1 MFLIVPK
8 SRRQQPVPETT
19 NPGQEPAKATEPTP
33 NHLRGPTRVQGACDE
48 CRARKIKCNEAK
60 KRQKGPLTAAQAC
73 TLEAQQTRLFEAV
86 KSMSA
91 TIISLEASLSAKRD
105 SRTDDDDAR
114 GPEAQPVP
122 VATDEYFDLNAVLDK
137 YAPLCQVKDPVPPS
151 KNLDQHMLVRSYTPT
166 APIIGADTE
175 GGTFNLVV
183 KTYFPTDDQ
192 PGGALSNILDCMKE
206 GEEVEIRGP
215 TGDIKYLGDGKFEI
229 FDEEQQFE
237 NITLILGGSGI
248 TPGYQLIA
256 RIMATDSD
264 KTKIKVVD
272 ANKDESSIL
281 LREDLDKFAKD
292 HKDSFEVQHILS
304 HPSDDWK
311 GEKGHVD
318 ADKIKKYSY
327 GPEKESGKKNVVF
340 LCGPPAMIQKA
351 AMPALRDWGYE
362 EGKDMFGF

>member
-1 MFLIVPK
+1 M
-8 SRRQQPVPETT
+8 
-19 NPGQEPAKATEPTP
+19 A
-33 NHLRGPTRVQGACDE
+33 
-48 CRARKIKCNEAK
+48 
-60 KRQKGPLTAAQAC
+60 
-73 TLEAQQTRLFEAV
+73 
-86 KSMSA
+86 
-91 TIISLEASLSAKRD
+91 
-105 SRTDDDDAR
+105 
-114 GPEAQPVP
+114 
-122 VATDEYFDLNAVLDK
+122 DK
-137 YAPLCQVKDPVPPS
+137 
-151 KNLDQHMLVRSYTPT
+151 MLVRSYTPT

-175 GGTFNLVV
+175 DGTFDLVV
-183 KTYFPTDDQ
+183 KTYFPTDEQ

-215 TGDIKYLGDGKFEI
+215 TGDIKYLGNGKFEI
-229 FDEEQQFE
+229 FDEEEQFD

-281 LREDLDKFAKD
+281 LREDLDKFAKE
-292 HKDSFEVQHILS
+292 HKDSFEIQHILS

-318 ADKIKKYSY
+318 EDKIRKYSY
-327 GPEKESGKKNVVF
+327 APEKESGKKNVVF

-351 AMPALRDWGYE
+351 AMPALRDWVSSLCLSCGESFGLTFDRDTRKERTCSGSRYTWCTRWTYGYT
-362 EGKDMFGF
+362 